1 MDSLSQIVLG
11 AAVGEAVLG
20 KKLGNRA
27 MVWGAVAGTLPDMD
41 VLGQFFLNELDNL
54 AFHRGISHSL
64 TATVLGSLFFGWA
77 TDWLYRSSHHA
88 KIAIAAK
95 AFAVVVLGFVV
106 NFLTQI
112 FAPGEFLPV
121 VLYVPLAGWIFWRH
135 GKRRY
140 FSGTWERP
148 ETDFKGWVQLFF
160 WGFLTHILLDCF
172 TTYGTQVFAPFSDV
186 RVAWGTISVV
196 DPIYTLP
203 FLICLLVAARFSRE
217 DSRRRWWNGAG
228 IALSSLYLALTVANH
243 ARVESTFEQALKDQ
257 RIEYA
262 SLFITPTIFNN
273 VLWNAVVDAGDEF
286 LLAQYSIYDEV
297 APSFHA
303 VPKGHD
309 CCTTWTP
316 TRRSPCFVGSVRV
329 TSTRCAV
336 TMANCN

>member
-64 TATVLGSLFFGWA
+64 TATVLGSLFFGWT

-88 KIAIAAK
+88 KIAMAAK

-112 FAPGEFLPV
+112 FAPGGFLPV

-140 FSGTWERP
+140 FSGTWKRP
-148 ETDFKGWVQLFF
+148 ETD
-160 WGFLTHILLDCF
+160 
-172 TTYGTQVFAPFSDV
+172 
-186 RVAWGTISVV
+186 
-196 DPIYTLP
+196 
-203 FLICLLVAARFSRE
+203 
-217 DSRRRWWNGAG
+217 
-228 IALSSLYLALTVANH
+228 
-243 ARVESTFEQALKDQ
+243 
-257 RIEYA
+257 
-262 SLFITPTIFNN
+262 
-273 VLWNAVVDAGDEF
+273 
-286 LLAQYSIYDEV
+286 
-297 APSFHA
+297 
-303 VPKGHD
+303 
-309 CCTTWTP
+309 
-316 TRRSPCFVGSVRV
+316 
-329 TSTRCAV
+329 
-336 TMANCN
+336 